1 MFRRVTFSA
10 AGSALCG
17 ASWMLPVHWLGPVL
31 SLAFVDLVLSQ
42 RACGRQA
49 GGRQARVARY
59 LVAVAYYAA
68 GSVGLLRGVAVFFG
82 SHAPIWEGALLWLS
96 SSALLAA
103 GWAFA
108 DRPWKAI
115 LVLLFDALMP
125 PLAFFDWLSPLAS
138 AGVLFPGFGWVG
150 LILTLIWAMSVW
162 YLLWPLEKLDQAWT
176 AAGLFGAVIIA
187 NVWPML
193 YPVQP
198 PSGWRGVDLHV
209 GPDVPNILA
218 NQARHEAILQETLAH
233 SRGAKV
239 LLLPETLETDW
250 AGNDW
255 AIQQAIPP
263 GQTWLLGLSVPR
275 KPGLMTDS
283 IVAFRHSGKPRVLF
297 NSAFPVPVS
306 MWHPWLRGTGYVR
319 ANHVGYQAA
328 WWTPVRTI
336 QGVRAWAS
344 ICYDQLLPFVWIEA
358 LLQHPQVILLTNNEW
373 WARGTGI
380 PTVQHN
386 TAWAWGRL
394 LGVPEIEAENA

>member
-17 ASWMLPVHWLGPVL
+17 ASWMLPVHWLGPLL
-31 SLAFVDLVLSQ
+31 SLAFVGLVLSQ
-42 RACGRQA
+42 RTRTT
-49 GGRQARVARY
+49 RY
-59 LVAVAYYAA
+59 LVAVSYYAA

-82 SHAPIWEGALLWLS
+82 AHAPVWEGAALWLG

-138 AGVLFPGFGWVG
+138 AGVLFPDFGWVG
-150 LILTLIWAMSVW
+150 LMLTLIWAMSVW

-176 AAGLFGAVIIA
+176 AAGLFGAVMIA
-187 NVWPML
+187 NAWPML

-233 SRGAKV
+233 SQDARV

-250 AGNDW
+250 AGNAW
-255 AIQQAIPP
+255 AIQRAVPR
-263 GQTWLLGLSVPR
+263 GQTWLVGLSVPR

-283 IVAFRHSGKPRVLF
+283 IVAFRHEGKPGVLF
-297 NSAFPVPVS
+297 NSTFPVPVS
-306 MWHPWLRGTGYVR
+306 MWHPWFRGTGYVR
-319 ANHVGYQAA
+319 ANHVGYQAT
-328 WWTPVRTI
+328 WWEPVRKI
-336 QGVRAWAS
+336 DGIRAWAS
-344 ICYDQLLPFVWIEA
+344 ICYDQLLPWVWMEA
-358 LLQHPQVILLTNNEW
+358 LIQHPQVILLTSNEW
-373 WARGTGI
+373 WAKGTGI
-380 PTVQHN
+380 PTVQRN

-394 LGVPEIEAENA
+394 LGVPEIEGENSQ

>member
-1 MFRRVTFSA
+1 
-10 AGSALCG
+10 
-17 ASWMLPVHWLGPVL
+17 
-31 SLAFVDLVLSQ
+31 VDLVLSQ
-42 RACGRQA
+42 RTRTT
-49 GGRQARVARY
+49 RY
-59 LVAVAYYAA
+59 LVAVSYYAA

-82 SHAPIWEGALLWLS
+82 AHAPVWEGAALWLG

-138 AGVLFPGFGWVG
+138 AGVLFPDFGWVG
-150 LILTLIWAMSVW
+150 LMLTLIWAMSVW

-176 AAGLFGAVIIA
+176 AAGLFGAVMIA
-187 NVWPML
+187 NAWPML

-373 WARGTGI
+373 WAQGTGI
-380 PTVQHN
+380 PTVQRN

-394 LGVPEIEAENA
+394 LGVPEIEGENF